1 MADRTFKVL
10 LANEDEEEL
19 ERLAGLVAAAGHE
32 VVSLAIT
39 PGETGDAIVE
49 HRPDIAM
56 ILVHGDEQHA
66 IELMVEIRSFAEIPL
81 VILARTIS
89 DDLLRSAA
97 DQTLEVMHLPDQAE
111 TIARVIQL
119 AAQRHEEQTKLLRKV
134 GEMDGILERR
144 STIEQAKGILMERHG
159 IDDIE
164 AFTQIRD
171 FARQNQLKVV
181 DVASSIV
188 TARELLSV
196 DLAENG

>member
-1 MADRTFKVL
+1 MPDRMFKVL
-10 LANEDEEEL
+10 LADEEIEEL
-19 ERLAGLVAAAGHE
+19 ESLAKLVESAGHE

-39 PGETGDAIVE
+39 VGGVGDAIVE
-49 HRPDIAM
+49 HRPEIAM

-81 VILARTIS
+81 VVLARSIS
-89 DDLLRSAA
+89 DDLLKSAA
-97 DQTLEVMHLPDQAE
+97 DHTLEVMHLPDQAE
-111 TIARVIQL
+111 TITRVIQL
-119 AAQRHEEQTKLLRKV
+119 AAQRHDEQAKLLRKI

-159 IDDIE
+159 IDDVE
-164 AFTQIRD
+164 AFAQIRD

-181 DVASSIV
+181 DVATSIV

-196 DLAENG
+196 DPAETG